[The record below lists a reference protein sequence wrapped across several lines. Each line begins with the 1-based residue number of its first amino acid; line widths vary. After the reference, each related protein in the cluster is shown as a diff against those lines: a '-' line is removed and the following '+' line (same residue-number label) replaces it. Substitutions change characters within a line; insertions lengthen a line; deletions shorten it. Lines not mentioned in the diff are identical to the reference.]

1 MWKRLSIL
9 WSVIRRDARLPWSAL
24 RDPLDRAG
32 SNRRS
37 SWWVIY
43 VLSTVDLP
51 PATTPP
57 LGVDEHIVG
66 GRRSGCRQEGPMV
79 GCLLLP
85 CD

>member
-1 MWKRLSIL
+1 M
-9 WSVIRRDARLPWSAL
+9 
-24 RDPLDRAG
+24 
-32 SNRRS
+32 
-37 SWWVIY
+37 VIY

-51 PATTPP
+51 PETTPP

-85 CD
+85 